1 MNKYKAQRTGD
12 FPSRLEAAVYQLLY
26 LRQKAGEI
34 SDIQRQVRCELT
46 DAAIATKIDF
56 SFIEVASGQTI
67 YAEAKGCVTDR
78 WNLLKRLWA
87 HYGPGKLE
95 IWGGTYARP
104 KLVDVIIPKWE
115 KWKWEK

>member
-56 SFIEVASGQTI
+56 SFVDVGSGSTI
-67 YAEAKGCVTDR
+67 YCEAKGMATER

-104 KLVDVIIPKWE
+104 KLVDVIIPKD
-115 KWKWEK
+115 KK